1 MKKRKYFVVLLA
13 TLGGALSGCY
23 SYTPPSAAV
32 LSTRFTAEN
41 RTATDGILTQMTE
54 LSLADADKIAV
65 MNNLSYRATL
75 HYVDAARMRYYQSLG
90 AYAPEIH
97 FGVAGGQQGSWATNM
112 VNPPMNLAGRNL
124 EFQVS
129 TAFTSSW
136 LLFDGFARYLTTQV
150 AKHDLAREKAVAD
163 KVRCML
169 RRSVAYAYYDIQLAE
184 TIMRIQQEN
193 IDFQNRLYTV
203 VLPEY
208 QQHTRPQDEV
218 LNFQILAGF
227 GETARLAALDQR
239 QVANF
244 ALSLLMGYT
253 EGALPGSLSFPAQP
267 EELPPV
273 YYSVDACIDIALDNN
288 PDMHIMRE
296 LLDMAYYN
304 KLKSYSAFAPDV
316 YADFAY
322 QNMERRNQY
331 RDYRDTHSS
340 YNSNSLAYN
349 LRADWLIFNGFARY
363 NAMREMQSAFAGA
376 QFEMGQ
382 TYLNIL
388 NDIQAAYTNYEISA
402 KQYEIYKKLLPEAKL
417 QRDLVMERYLKWHA
431 SVDRMDKVQ
440 QYYVDTQV
448 NLASAI
454 TNYQKAIAQLEAIM
468 MTSVY

>member
-1 MKKRKYFVVLLA
+1 
-13 TLGGALSGCY
+13 
-23 SYTPPSAAV
+23 
-32 LSTRFTAEN
+32 
-41 RTATDGILTQMTE
+41 
-54 LSLADADKIAV
+54 
-65 MNNLSYRATL
+65 
-75 HYVDAARMRYYQSLG
+75 
-90 AYAPEIH
+90 
-97 FGVAGGQQGSWATNM
+97 
-112 VNPPMNLAGRNL
+112 
-124 EFQVS
+124 
-129 TAFTSSW
+129 
-136 LLFDGFARYLTTQV
+136 
-150 AKHDLAREKAVAD
+150 
-163 KVRCML
+163 ML

-193 IDFQNRLYTV
+193 IDFQNRLYAV

-227 GETARLAALDQR
+227 GETARLAALVQR

-267 EELPPV
+267 DELPPV

-331 RDYRDTHSS
+331 RDYHDTHSS